1 MRQQRCKMCTV
12 RKCSNVQR
20 ILLCSS
26 CLWCS
31 LTLKKLCSAV
41 VPDYGKLQNAWW
53 CQASIS
59 SEKFCLRWAIFC
71 TVISV
76 LHSTFESWIWK
87 FVYLIRSALKVGI
100 GHDLR
105 SACVCQKL
113 KTRTEMQ
120 RSSCIY
126 ASQTAHYLFQE
137 HTCPTEL
144 RESIMQSPKLLH
156 YNPESCD
163 GNICIHWWWYKRNA
177 YNGGPARRGRRLA

>member
-1 MRQQRCKMCTV
+1 MCNASYCVLLAFGARLLWRSYAPLLYQTMESFRMPDGARCLFK
-12 RKCSNVQR
+12 
-20 ILLCSS
+20 
-26 CLWCS
+26 
-31 LTLKKLCSAV
+31 
-41 VPDYGKLQNAWW
+41 
-53 CQASIS
+53 
-59 SEKFCLRWAIFC
+59 KFCLHCAIFC

-87 FVYLIRSALKVGI
+87 FVYLISSALKVGI

-144 RESIMQSPKLLH
+144 TESIMQTPKLLQ